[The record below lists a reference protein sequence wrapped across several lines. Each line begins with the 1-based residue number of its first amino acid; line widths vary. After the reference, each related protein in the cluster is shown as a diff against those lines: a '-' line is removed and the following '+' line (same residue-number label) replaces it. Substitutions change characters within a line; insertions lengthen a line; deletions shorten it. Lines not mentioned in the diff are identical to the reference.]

1 MPLANT
7 VWLVRFANPT
17 TYGRISSLTAPRS
30 NHLQSLKVRYHYDE
44 LEDVC
49 RQDHNEP
56 HAGVEFYVATAIKA
70 KQQQQQQFT
79 SSIPPSSSHT
89 VPSSSAFVAAEAFIV
104 WKFRDELAAYVSEL
118 YGLDGPIKFKAIL
131 R

>member
-1 MPLANT
+1 MIIRWIMVTRCLLPAEYILWLRLLVSKDAFSQYGLASEIRKSHDLRT
-7 VWLVRFANPT
+7 HQFIDGST
-17 TYGRISSLTAPRS
+17 Q
-30 NHLQSLKVRYHYDE
+30 QS
-44 LEDVC
+44 
-49 RQDHNEP
+49 P
-56 HAGVEFYVATAIKA
+56 AITEA